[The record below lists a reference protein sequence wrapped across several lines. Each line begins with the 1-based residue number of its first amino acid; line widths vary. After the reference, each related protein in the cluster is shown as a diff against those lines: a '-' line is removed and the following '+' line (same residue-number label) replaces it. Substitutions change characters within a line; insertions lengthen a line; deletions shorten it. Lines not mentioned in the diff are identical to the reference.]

1 MKKSEIRPCSAYI
14 GHGGVV
20 RKVKSISMAV
30 DGNLF
35 VQWRLI
41 RCRGQSEEPAEALQ
55 PLHEFARWA
64 KALKQTLSKDLE
76 HHLSKQ

>member
-1 MKKSEIRPCSAYI
+1 MKKGEIRPFSIYI
-14 GHGGVV
+14 GHGGVI

-30 DGNLF
+30 DGSLF

-41 RCRGQSEEPAEALQ
+41 RSRGQSEEPSEAIQ
-55 PLHEFARWA
+55 PIDEFAKWA

-76 HHLSKQ
+76 HHLSEQ

>member
-1 MKKSEIRPCSAYI
+1 MRRSDIRPFSIYI
-14 GHGGVV
+14 GHGGVI

-30 DGNLF
+30 DGSLF

-41 RCRGQSEEPAEALQ
+41 RSRGQSEELSESIQ
-55 PLHEFARWA
+55 PIDEFARWA

-76 HHLSKQ
+76 HHLSNQ

>member
-1 MKKSEIRPCSAYI
+1 MRRSDIRPYSAYI
-14 GHGGVV
+14 GHGGIV

-30 DGNLF
+30 DGSLF

-41 RCRGQSEEPAEALQ
+41 RSRGQSEEQAQAIQ
-55 PLHEFARWA
+55 PIDEFARWA

-76 HHLSKQ
+76 HHLGKQ

>member
-1 MKKSEIRPCSAYI
+1 MKKCEIRPCSAYI

-30 DGNLF
+30 DGNLL

-41 RCRGQSEEPAEALQ
+41 RSRGQSEEQTEAIQ
-55 PLHEFARWA
+55 PLDEFAKWA

-76 HHLSKQ
+76 HHLSRQ

>member
-1 MKKSEIRPCSAYI
+1 MKKGEIRPFSIYI
-14 GHGGVV
+14 GHGGVI
-20 RKVKSISMAV
+20 RKVKSITMAV
-30 DGNLF
+30 DGSLF

-41 RCRGQSEEPAEALQ
+41 RSRGQSEEPAESIQ
-55 PLHEFARWA
+55 PIDEFARWA